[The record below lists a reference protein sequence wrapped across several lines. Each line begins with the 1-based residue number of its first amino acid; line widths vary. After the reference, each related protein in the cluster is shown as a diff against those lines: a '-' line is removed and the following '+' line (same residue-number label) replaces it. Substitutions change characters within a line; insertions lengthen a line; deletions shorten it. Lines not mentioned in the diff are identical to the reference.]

1 MEKTLSGSRS
11 TVTAASARMDRAS
24 SSGYGCTYTTLRIPA
39 LSIAF
44 VQKEQGSWVQ
54 YIAAPAV
61 LVPTEAAW
69 AMAFISA
76 WDPRQISWRSPEG
89 IPSFVLRQPT
99 SPQWGS
105 PLGAPLYPVLM
116 I

>member
-99 SPQWGS
+99 SPQ
-105 PLGAPLYPVLM
+105 
-116 I
+116 